1 MGCVFVDA
9 ILIFMPRHSKNANT
23 RTFNSYY
30 EKKKNTY
37 FNEGR
42 SLMD

>member
-1 MGCVFVDA
+1 MGYVFVGA

-30 EKKKNTY
+30 EKKKSAY
-37 FNEGR
+37 
-42 SLMD
+42 